1 MTISFPPFLLRLLR
15 LAGAGLI
22 GALLCARVGGAGA
35 ARDFELHG
43 MKLGAPL
50 NDALNDVRLDC
61 DGTSACFLYTVCS
74 LKSVYAEKFAG
85 VPLQGERLHFN
96 GERLAAIEATFPAAQ
111 FDAVLQAL
119 IAAYGPGAKGE
130 SDSAAGGAP
139 GDDIRVWRQGRQLL
153 RLERYY
159 KSGDRSSLILTE
171 DNLLSDLI
179 GEK

>member
-1 MTISFPPFLLRLLR
+1 MTISFPAFLMRLPR

-22 GALLCARVGGAGA
+22 GALLCVHAAGAGA
-35 ARDFELHG
+35 DRDFELHG

-50 NDALNDVRLDC
+50 NDALNDSRLDC
-61 DGTSACFLYTVCS
+61 DGASGCFLYTVCA
-74 LKSVYAEKFAG
+74 LKSIYAEKFAG

-119 IAAYGPGAKGE
+119 IAAYGSGAQGG
-130 SDSAAGGAP
+130 SDSAAAP
-139 GDDIRVWRQGRQLL
+139 GDDVRVWRHGRQLL
-153 RLERYY
+153 RLERFYR
-159 KSGDRSSLILTE
+159 SGDRSSLILTE
-171 DNLLSDLI
+171 DNLLSELI